1 MFYVIK
7 IGSRPTANPNIN
19 HINTYHIPTPNSH
32 LNHNLSQTLSSN
44 LGHSPTLAIDLQK
57 PKTNLHLPTRS
68 TFFIDGPWQKGLSGK
83 MSIISWNCRG
93 LDNLSVISIL
103 FDIIQTFHLD
113 IIFLC
118 ETLMNS
124 LYIEEIT
131 NLIGFDSCLV
141 VDMFPCFKLWNSIN
155 YKSYHSPIHLLLD
168 TTCKK
173 PFKKQF
179 HFENS

>member
-1 MFYVIK
+1 
-7 IGSRPTANPNIN
+7 
-19 HINTYHIPTPNSH
+19 
-32 LNHNLSQTLSSN
+32 
-44 LGHSPTLAIDLQK
+44 
-57 PKTNLHLPTRS
+57 
-68 TFFIDGPWQKGLSGK
+68 

-124 LYIEEIT
+124 LHIEEIT

-141 VDMFPCFKLWNSIN
+141 VDMFPCFKL
-155 YKSYHSPIHLLLD
+155 
-168 TTCKK
+168 
-173 PFKKQF
+173 
-179 HFENS
+179 